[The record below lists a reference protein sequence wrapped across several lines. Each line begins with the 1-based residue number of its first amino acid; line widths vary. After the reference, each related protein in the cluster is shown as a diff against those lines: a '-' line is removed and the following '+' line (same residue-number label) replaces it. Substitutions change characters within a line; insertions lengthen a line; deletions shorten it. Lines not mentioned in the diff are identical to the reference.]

1 MSVFDRIESLRS
13 QHALLEEAIR
23 EETHRPHPDELR
35 IHELK
40 REKLRL
46 KDEIS
51 SMVAAAPASAP
62 APAPA
67 AASA

>member
-1 MSVFDRIESLRS
+1 MSVNDRIESLRS
-13 QHALLEEAIR
+13 QHALLDDAIR
-23 EETHRPHPDELR
+23 EENHRPHPDDAR

-51 SMVAAAPASAP
+51 AMQASLHGRREEVRA
-62 APAPA
+62 
-67 AASA
+67 

>member
-13 QHALLEEAIR
+13 QHALLDEAIR

-46 KDEIS
+46 KDEI
-51 SMVAAAPASAP
+51 AAMTATVPQPAEELRA
-62 APAPA
+62 
-67 AASA
+67 

>member
-13 QHALLEEAIR
+13 QHALLDEAIR

-46 KDEIS
+46 KDEI
-51 SMVAAAPASAP
+51 AAMSATVPQPAEELRA
-62 APAPA
+62 
-67 AASA
+67 

>member
-1 MSVFDRIESLRS
+1 MSVNDRIESLRS
-13 QHALLEEAIR
+13 QHALLDDAIR
-23 EETHRPHPDELR
+23 EENHRPHPDDNR

-51 SMVAAAPASAP
+51 AMQARLQGAGAELRA
-62 APAPA
+62 
-67 AASA
+67 